1 MTSEVEARKGHQLR
15 NPSFL
20 QILVLTK
27 RQYMSKDLLDDRF
40 GRFREIPLALGQKGH
55 KVHGICLSYAK
66 RNEGSIKDG
75 PVFWKSINATRL
87 KLPGLLRFVI
97 EAQKLAK
104 KSDIIWACSDSF
116 YGVIGCAMGK
126 MYKVPVV
133 FDIYDNFGR
142 FFIARLPV
150 LKQLYHWAIRKSDAV
165 TCLSKSF
172 AGYVKNTFGN
182 HIRVYPIEFAVRDDL
197 FKPLDKTHCRQMFGL
212 PLNSLIVGTAG
223 ALYKVRDV
231 HLLFEAFKYL
241 KDKYANLHLALAGPR
256 DIEIPDNARI
266 HDCGI
271 LPFEKVPYFI
281 NALDVA
287 VVCYADDDYGKYC
300 FPQKTRE
307 FMACDVPV
315 IAAGVGSLREL
326 LIDRPRWLYA
336 PGAPMDLA
344 RVLKKR
350 LVDRATN
357 YSPPPTWSDLANR
370 LENIMLKILNEK
382 K

>member
-1 MTSEVEARKGHQLR
+1 LR
-15 NPSFL
+15 
-20 QILVLTK
+20 ILVLTK
-27 RQYMSKDLLDDRF
+27 RQYMSKDLLNDRF
-40 GRFREIPLALGQKGH
+40 GRFREIPLALGQMGH
-55 KVHGICLSYAK
+55 KVQGLCLSYAK
-66 RNEGSIKDG
+66 RNECYIKDG
-75 PVFWKSINATRL
+75 PVIWKSINATRL
-87 KLPGLLRFVI
+87 KLPGLLRFII
-97 EAQKLAK
+97 EAHKLAK
-104 KSDIIWACSDSF
+104 KTDVIWACSDSF
-116 YGVIGCAMGK
+116 YGVIGCMLAK
-126 MYKVPVV
+126 INKVPVL

-142 FFIARLPV
+142 FFTARLPV

-172 AGYVKNTFGN
+172 AGYVKDTFGK

-197 FKPLDKTHCRQMFGL
+197 FKPLDKMHCRQMFGL

-241 KDKYANLHLALAGPR
+241 KDKYADLHLAMAGPR

-271 LPFEKVPYFI
+271 LPFEKVPYFV

-307 FMACDVPV
+307 FMACDVP
-315 IAAGVGSLREL
+315 IISAKVGSLKEL
-326 LIDRPRWLYA
+326 LIDHPEWLYV
-336 PGAPMDLA
+336 PGNSRDLA
-344 RVLKKR
+344 KVLENR
-350 LVDRATN
+350 LVDRETG
-357 YSPPPTWSDLANR
+357 YVPPPTWSNLANR
-370 LENIMLKILNEK
+370 LEQIMLKILNERK
-382 K
+382 